1 MALEKAPVSI
11 RALTGKE
18 KWSGTENKEVRGFE
32 DKTLMKLGVQLGILD
47 ILAVWALCGLPS
59 FFGKC

>member
-32 DKTLMKLGVQLGILD
+32 DKTLMKLGVQLGILN
-47 ILAVWALCGLPS
+47 ILEVWALCGLPS
-59 FFGKC
+59 FFGRC